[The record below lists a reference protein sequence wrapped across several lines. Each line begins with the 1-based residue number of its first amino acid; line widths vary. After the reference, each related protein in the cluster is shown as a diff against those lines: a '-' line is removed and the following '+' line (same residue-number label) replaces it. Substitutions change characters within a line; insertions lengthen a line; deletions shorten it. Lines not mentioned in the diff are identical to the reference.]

1 MCDWKHWLVLGEKAA
16 FSPRDL
22 EENAAF
28 STEDLEEN
36 AAFSPRDLEENA
48 AFSTGDFEWDYY
60 DEEYCLRKLGIV
72 NRERDDIGF

>member
-16 FSPRDL
+16 FSTRDL
-22 EENAAF
+22 EEKAAF
-28 STEDLEEN
+28 STEDHEEK
-36 AAFSPRDLEENA
+36 AAFS
-48 AFSTGDFEWDYY
+48 WDYY

>member
-22 EENAAF
+22 EEKAAF
-28 STEDLEEN
+28 STEDFEEK
-36 AAFSPRDLEENA
+36 AAFS
-48 AFSTGDFEWDYY
+48 WDYY

>member
-36 AAFSPRDLEENA
+36 AAFL
-48 AFSTGDFEWDYY
+48 WDYY
-60 DEEYCLRKLGIV
+60 DEEYCFRKLGII

>member
-22 EENAAF
+22 EEKAAF
-28 STEDLEEN
+28 STEDFEEN
-36 AAFSPRDLEENA
+36 AAFL
-48 AFSTGDFEWDYY
+48 WDYY